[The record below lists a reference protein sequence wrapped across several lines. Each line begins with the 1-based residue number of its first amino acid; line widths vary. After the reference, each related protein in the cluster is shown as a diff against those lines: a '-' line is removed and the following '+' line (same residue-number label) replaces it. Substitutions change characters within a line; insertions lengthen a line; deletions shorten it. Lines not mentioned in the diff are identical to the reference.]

1 MLDQPNLFDP
11 VEYAK
16 ECIREE
22 VKKLMPKE
30 ILFAT
35 IDINKLVQITSH
47 SVTYLE
53 KHFINTPDVQALEC
67 SPTTKRLWKYPEI
80 RDCWLE
86 FCVQNNI
93 KQKPKEETTNGTNRR

>member
-16 ECIREE
+16 ECIRDE

-30 ILFAT
+30 
-35 IDINKLVQITSH
+35 INKLVQITSH

-53 KHFINTPDVQALEC
+53 KNFINTPDAQALEC

-86 FCVQNNI
+86 FCIQNNI
-93 KQKPKEETTNGTNRR
+93 KSKEATK

>member
-53 KHFINTPDVQALEC
+53 KHFINTPDVQTLEC
-67 SPTTKRLWKYPEI
+67 SPTTKRLWKYPDI

-86 FCVQNNI
+86 FCEQNNI
-93 KQKPKEETTNGTNRR
+93 KSKEEQK

>member
-16 ECIREE
+16 ECIRDE

-93 KQKPKEETTNGTNRR
+93 KQKPKEEPK

>member
-16 ECIREE
+16 ECIRDE

-53 KHFINTPDVQALEC
+53 KILLILRTY
-67 SPTTKRLWKYPEI
+67 KLWNVHQQLSGFGSI
-80 RDCWLE
+80 QR
-86 FCVQNNI
+86 FGNA
-93 KQKPKEETTNGTNRR
+93 G

>member
-1 MLDQPNLFDP
+1 MLNQTNLFDP

-16 ECIREE
+16 KCIYDKVES
-22 VKKLMPKE
+22 LMPKE

-53 KHFINTPDVQALEC
+53 KNFINTPEARALEC

-86 FCVQNNI
+86 FCVRNNV
-93 KQKPKEETTNGTNRR
+93 KDGRS